1 MSVST
6 REGRSRVSG
15 SHASWRTHNLF
26 REIHLSDVVHLTLIV
41 QFGNWNKVGIIDL
54 LEKWTLSWIYIFC
67 AVQTLTMWAFITALS
82 LCIYAGFY
90 TFQKHVIVIFWS
102 KSQLK
107 RSLKTCREYQIC
119 GGLVWFGSGSGTLAI
134 WRTHLHRCKERPT
147 EIPTGGVFDW
157 GFYGCFTSMKI
168 LQKYPKRS
176 VGEMYTWFFC
186 QIM

>member
-1 MSVST
+1 
-6 REGRSRVSG
+6 
-15 SHASWRTHNLF
+15 
-26 REIHLSDVVHLTLIV
+26 
-41 QFGNWNKVGIIDL
+41 
-54 LEKWTLSWIYIFC
+54 
-67 AVQTLTMWAFITALS
+67 MWAFITALS

-168 LQKYPKRS
+168 LQKIWWDHLGRWAYNFFAGLCEQSDEIVPRIKLDLGVFTPKRNLVTKF
-176 VGEMYTWFFC
+176 VGPGQSCRKGKSSWKQRNC
-186 QIM
+186 ACHRA